1 MQQSA
6 AVRVR
11 FRAASTLAAV
21 AILLAGAR
29 GSTQGSGDP
38 VAADLL
44 KDWTDQKSRMVALA
58 EAMPTEKY
66 DFKATPAQRSFGEQL
81 HHLAEAHVHMLKA
94 LDPAAK
100 VPAPDVANA
109 KTKEEIV
116 KALAAAYDY
125 GQAVLAGQGSVAET
139 AGNRSKARVVWA
151 AMNNAMNHYGQCVV
165 YLRLND
171 IVPPASRR

>member
-1 MQQSA
+1 MLPSA

-11 FRAASTLAAV
+11 AASALAAV
-21 AILLAGAR
+21 AVLLAGAR
-29 GSTQGSGDP
+29 GSTQGAADP

-44 KDWTDQKSRMVALA
+44 KDWTEQKSRMVALA

-66 DFKATPAQRSFGEQL
+66 AFKATPAQRSFGEQL
-81 HHLAEAHVHMLKA
+81 HHLAEAHVRMLKT
-94 LDPAAK
+94 LDPAGK
-100 VPAPDVANA
+100 VPAPDVASA
-109 KTKEEIV
+109 KTKEEVV
-116 KALAAAYDY
+116 KALASAYDY
-125 GQAVLAGQGSVAET
+125 GQAVLAAQGSVAEA
-139 AGNRSKARVVWA
+139 AGGRSKARVVWA